1 MARKEREFEASDRMS
16 EHEALM
22 WNIEKDPWLNAS
34 GASLTLLDQPADFEH
49 LRRTLRAAIVLMP
62 RLCERVVPGFARLS
76 TPAWAPDAEFGLA
89 YHLQN
94 RASGRR

>member
-49 LRRTLRAAIVLMP
+49 LRRTLRA
-62 RLCERVVPGFARLS
+62 
-76 TPAWAPDAEFGLA
+76 T
-89 YHLQN
+89 
-94 RASGRR
+94 